1 MTFSNRND
9 ILYVSINGVRKST
22 KLKYSKQNI
31 KKFQS
36 YYEDEEFLNNFNVKK
51 DVPTVLEFCIE
62 ILNEKEKELKRNSF
76 RSYLSLYESRIEPY
90 FKNKL
95 IVDIKPIDVLI
106 WYKSFTDASTLNLC
120 NTILKFA
127 FERAIIKGYISTT
140 PFIIKRPKLRSN
152 YKMNPFTFD
161 EANIIIHKAPDKLK
175 NLLAVAFYT
184 GMRTGEV
191 LGLKWINIDFDTYT
205 IKIDSQMT
213 GGFEDTPKTISSN
226 RVIDMLPQCEYYLKE
241 QFKIT
246 SNLNY
251 VFLNSNNKPYKSSN
265 NFQYIWSKLLKDL
278 DIAYRSI
285 YQTRHSFASNMLSN
299 GENPLW
305 VSQMLGH
312 KSLNITLSKYSKFIK
327 TNGTRKITYLDN
339 FHI

>member
-1 MTFSNRND
+1 MTFSNRNGV
-9 ILYVSINGVRKST
+9 LQVSINGIRKST

-36 YYEDEEFLNNFNVKK
+36 YYQDEEFLNNFNVKK

-95 IVDIKPIDVLI
+95 IVDIKPIDVHI

-152 YKMNPFTFD
+152 YKINPFSFD

-191 LGLKWINIDFDTYT
+191 LGLKWININFDTYT

-213 GGFEDTPKTISSN
+213 GGFEDTPKTNSSN

-246 SNLNY
+246 SKSKY
-251 VFLNSNNKPYKSSN
+251 VFLNIDNKPYKSSN
-265 NFQYIWSKLLKDL
+265 NFQYIWAKLLKDL
-278 DIAYRSI
+278 NLTYRSI
-285 YQTRHSFASNMLSN
+285 YQTRHTFASNMLSN

-305 VSQMLGH
+305 ISQILGH

-327 TNGTRKITYLDN
+327 TNGIRKITYLDN
-339 FHI
+339 LHI